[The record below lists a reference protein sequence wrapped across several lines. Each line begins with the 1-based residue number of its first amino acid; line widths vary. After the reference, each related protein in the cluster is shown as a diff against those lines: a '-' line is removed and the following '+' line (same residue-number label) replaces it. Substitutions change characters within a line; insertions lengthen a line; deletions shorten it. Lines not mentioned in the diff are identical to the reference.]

1 LAPHHRLK
9 KIFLENW
16 QAKLL
21 SILLASG
28 LWFYIASG
36 ESKIATFP
44 NKIPLEV
51 RNVPQGLV
59 AISDVESVTIR
70 VVADYPTWNKLSTSS
85 FKAYVDVADRPTG
98 TYELNVNAI
107 SLVSNV
113 GISSAEP
120 SKIFVTLEN
129 VAKKIVPVT
138 VKLLGKPGEGLASL
152 EPKITPDE
160 VEIAGPASKVEKI
173 LNAVCKIMLEGDTVD
188 VKKTVKLIAEDAAG
202 AEIKNIS
209 FTPTEVEVTVPIG
222 KAGKT
227 KTVGIKVNTTGSLKT
242 GWWLSK
248 ITVNPSSLTIGGSDQ
263 VLKDIDFIQTK
274 PIDITDLSGEEKT
287 FAFLDIPSGI
297 TILGDINKVEVNLYT
312 SPISTSREMTVGYSW
327 QNLSQ
332 SLKVA
337 SVSPSNVQVIV
348 SGPADILQNLT
359 ASDISVLVNLQNY
372 NSAGTYSIDLSK
384 NNISTP
390 PNVTGVNIMPSA
402 ISIQLAI
409 K

>member
-1 LAPHHRLK
+1 
-9 KIFLENW
+9 
-16 QAKLL
+16 
-21 SILLASG
+21 
-28 LWFYIASG
+28 
-36 ESKIATFP
+36 
-44 NKIPLEV
+44 
-51 RNVPQGLV
+51 
-59 AISDVESVTIR
+59 
-70 VVADYPTWNKLSTSS
+70 
-85 FKAYVDVADRPTG
+85 
-98 TYELNVNAI
+98 
-107 SLVSNV
+107 
-113 GISSAEP
+113 
-120 SKIFVTLEN
+120 
-129 VAKKIVPVT
+129 
-138 VKLLGKPGEGLASL
+138 
-152 EPKITPDE
+152 
-160 VEIAGPASKVEKI
+160 
-173 LNAVCKIMLEGDTVD
+173 M
-188 VKKTVKLIAEDAAG
+188 
-202 AEIKNIS
+202 
-209 FTPTEVEVTVPIG
+209 TVPIG